1 MPRLLATLSLAL
13 PLLAQSPLLRADDPL
28 DDYLSLDLQDLLSL
42 EVTSVA
48 RKKQRLTDSAAAIFV
63 ITNEDIR
70 RSGVT
75 SIPEVL
81 RLAPG
86 IQVARIDSNKWAI
99 SSRGFNGQFANK
111 LLVLIDGRSV
121 YTPTYAGVYWEVQ
134 DVLLEDID
142 RIEVVRG
149 PGATIWGANA
159 VNGVI
164 NIITRSAEKSQG
176 TLVSIGAG
184 DEEKTVAV
192 LRRGF
197 AFGDGGFGR
206 VYAKFNQ
213 RDSSYSPDLGGEAGD
228 DWEKVQAGFR
238 MDLALSSRDSL
249 ILQGDYYRAD
259 ENQTL
264 RQFILDPLDPANQPP
279 DPQHPYVIPFVEDAF
294 ESSGYNLM
302 MRWNREGGEVTTNL
316 QVYADHTERDEKVAY
331 LQVNTL
337 DIDFSQNWT
346 LSPRNELLWGF
357 GYRYIDDSFGN
368 TFRTIFYEDPEY
380 PSLYNLFVQD
390 EYAINDRL
398 HFTAGIKWEHNEI
411 TGMETQPSLRLLW
424 TPDETQT
431 WWGAV
436 SRAVHTPVRLG
447 TASSIV
453 AYLLPPDPVDPN
465 YPLPQVLRLDG
476 NPELES
482 EAVDAFE
489 IGYRLRPDEK
499 LSLDLALFHNRY
511 DRLITYE
518 VLSRQSFQVPSPYF
532 PGEWI
537 YLPTEMTYGNK
548 RSATSQGLE
557 LSLDWQVRE
566 NWRLKFNYSWLD
578 IDAKRDADGTDMLGD
593 SVLEGSAPDYQWSL
607 RSQHNIRPDLSM
619 DLWIYHVDELPF
631 AGYSR
636 PRPIPAYTSFNLR
649 LAWRRGD
656 MEFSVAG
663 FNLLHDRHAEF
674 ASENILVLTE
684 VERSLLATLRWGF

>member
-1 MPRLLATLSLAL
+1 
-13 PLLAQSPLLRADDPL
+13 
-28 DDYLSLDLQDLLSL
+28 
-42 EVTSVA
+42 
-48 RKKQRLTDSAAAIFV
+48 
-63 ITNEDIR
+63 
-70 RSGVT
+70 
-75 SIPEVL
+75 
-81 RLAPG
+81 
-86 IQVARIDSNKWAI
+86 VARIDSNKWAI

-142 RIEVVRG
+142 RIEVIRG

-176 TLVSIGAG
+176 TLVSVGAG
-184 DEEKTVAV
+184 DEEKAVVA

-197 AFGDGGFGR
+197 AFGDGDFGR
-206 VYAKFNQ
+206 VYVKFNQ
-213 RDSSYSPDLGGEAGD
+213 RDSSYSSELETESGD
-228 DWEKVQAGFR
+228 DWEKAQAGFR
-238 MDLALSSRDSL
+238 MDLALSPRDSL
-249 ILQGDYYRAD
+249 ILQGDYYQAD
-259 ENQTL
+259 ENQIL
-264 RQFILDPLDPANQPP
+264 HDFILDPMDPANQPP

-294 ESSGYNLM
+294 ETRGYNLM
-302 MRWNREGGEVTTNL
+302 MRWNREGGEVTTHL
-316 QVYADHTERDEKVAY
+316 QVYVDHTERDEKVAY
-331 LQVNTL
+331 QEVDTL
-337 DIDFSQNWT
+337 DIDFSQN
-346 LSPRNELLWGF
+346 LLWGF
-357 GYRYIDDSFGN
+357 GYRYIDDSFNN
-368 TFRTIFYEDPEY
+368 TFRTIFHEDPEY

-398 HFTAGIKWEHNEI
+398 LFTAGIKWEHNEI

-424 TPDETQT
+424 TPDETRT

-453 AYLLPPDPVDPN
+453 AY
-465 YPLPQVLRLDG
+465 
-476 NPELES
+476 
-482 EAVDAFE
+482 
-489 IGYRLRPDEK
+489 
-499 LSLDLALFHNRY
+499 
-511 DRLITYE
+511 
-518 VLSRQSFQVPSPYF
+518 
-532 PGEWI
+532 
-537 YLPTEMTYGNK
+537 EMTYGNK

-557 LSLDWQVRE
+557 LSVDWQARE

-578 IDAKRDADGTDMLGD
+578 IDPKLDADGTDQLGD
-593 SVLEGSAPDYQWSL
+593 RVIEGSAPDYQWSL

-649 LAWRRGD
+649 LAWRRND

-674 ASENILVLTE
+674 ASENILILAE
-684 VERSLLATLRWGF
+684 VERSLLATLRWDF